1 MPEEKFKR
9 AFTLIELIFVIVV
22 LGILAAVAVPKF
34 LGVRIQ
40 AENQIIKSFAGTMTR
55 TVGHTLWS
63 QSISD
68 GRNGSIKDNGSP
80 SRWAGRTL
88 DYYVDIPAELN
99 ASSVDFSRCVEGSG
113 TAQPFMTPAS
123 GYEYNIFCRDGN
135 ATDAPKFVASKN
147 ATYIF

>member
-1 MPEEKFKR
+1 MKS
-9 AFTLIELIFVIVV
+9 AFTIIELIFIIVV
-22 LGILAAVAVPKF
+22 IGILAGVAFPKF
-34 LGVRIQ
+34 LGVRKE
-40 AENQIIKSFAGTMTR
+40 AEDTMIKSFAATMTR

-63 QSISD
+63 LSISD

-80 SRWAGRTL
+80 NTSAGKNL
-88 DYYVDIPAELN
+88 DFYVDIPVELN

-147 ATYIF
+147 ATYTF